1 MSGSWSDGK
10 PLQLVI
16 ERPDLLASA
25 ATTEPIVDLGYLH
38 LAHQKLG

>member
-1 MSGSWSDGK
+1 MFGSWSDGK
-10 PLQLVI
+10 QLQLAI
-16 ERPDLLASA
+16 EHPDQLASA